1 MFSVFLFQIQTNNRI
16 LYFHRAEEN
25 KVADCFYI
33 LHISLPISQAESD
46 VWFLLFLP
54 GVFFKDMPASIQAM
68 LAWILYSG

>member
-16 LYFHRAEEN
+16 LYFHRAEES
-25 KVADCFYI
+25 KVADYFYI

-46 VWFLLFLP
+46 VWFYFSA